1 MKFEIPIV
9 NRKKCFL
16 FHAKDYCSLMRP
28 CFYICFILGVFPY
41 KVTSTTLKF
50 SKFGYIYSTLI
61 TSIYVI
67 HVFIHLYQTDVS
79 GTLRYDSIPGTLQAN
94 FYYILGTAV
103 AIIAY
108 YNTHK
113 RMLFLQKLYIVASK
127 LPSKTFIELSK
138 FIHVKDIVG
147 FLFLIGQLPNV
158 KSISVN
164 VTLGKLSG
172 IYATLIVFTMD
183 MLYMNC
189 TCVIK
194 DCFMRINE
202 NLKNLQFVLVTGEPH
217 LLRRAYHEKNNPLLL
232 MELKA
237 IKKRHQQVSDILQQM
252 NTIFGSQIIITS
264 LMTFAEVTFSLYFYI
279 LRTVDQ
285 KEINLERQIWFAY
298 FITSVAYY
306 SIKLSLMAWACETAK
321 NQAAEVGSRIHEVV
335 INTTDKDIKNELQ
348 LFSLQVL
355 HRDNTFTSKGLT
367 MDATLLT
374 TIVGSITTY
383 LLILIQFLV
392 SLNPCKSHNNTNNN
406 NNNSNNYNA

>member
-1 MKFEIPIV
+1 MKFEVPV

-16 FHAKDYCSLMRP
+16 FRAKDYCSLMKP
-28 CFYICFILGVFPY
+28 CFFICCILGVFPY
-41 KVTSTTLKF
+41 KVTSSTLKF
-50 SKFGYIYSTLI
+50 SKLGYVYSTFV

-67 HVFIHLYQTDVS
+67 HVFIYLYQTDVS
-79 GTLRYDSIPGTLQAN
+79 GTLQYDNVPGTLQAN

-108 YNTHK
+108 CNTHS
-113 RMLFLQKLYIVASK
+113 RLLFLEKLYIVASK
-127 LPSKTFIELSK
+127 LPSKTFNELSK
-138 FIHVKDIVG
+138 FIHAKDIFG
-147 FLFLIGQLPNV
+147 FLFLIGQMPNV
-158 KSISVN
+158 MSNSLN
-164 VTLGKLSG
+164 QTFGKLSG
-172 IYATLIVFTMD
+172 MYATLIVFIMD

-194 DCFMRINE
+194 DCFIRINE
-202 NLKNLQFVLVTGEPH
+202 NLKNLQLILVTGEPH
-217 LLRRAYHEKNNPLLL
+217 LLRRVYHEKNNPLLL

-279 LRTVDQ
+279 LRTVDK
-285 KEINLERQIWFAY
+285 KEVSLEKQIWYAY

-306 SIKLSLMAWACETAK
+306 SIKLSLIAWACETAK

-367 MDATLLT
+367 MDANLLT

-383 LLILIQFLV
+383 LLILIQFLI
-392 SLNPCKSHNNTNNN
+392 SLNPCKSHNNTNE
-406 NNNSNNYNA
+406 AF